1 MKKSTVKNL
10 VIGTVALIGIGSIV
24 GSYVKNKKRE
34 KEYKLSKERLYS
46 KPLNESENKER
57 SYITLAEFDL
67 KNYEKVKKVI

>member
-46 KPLNESENKER
+46 EPLNESENKER